1 MSNNIL
7 SMKVGDNQIEIRYS
21 GTLKK
26 KFEILHNDIVVETK
40 ESRSF
45 PRYFTFEAVEANEY
59 IYYEVDFARG
69 NDDGPGFFR
78 VMRNREEILKTW

>member
-7 SMKVGDNQIEIRYS
+7 SMKIGDNHIEIRYT

-26 KFEILHNDIVVETK
+26 KFEVLHNGIVVETK
-40 ESRSF
+40 EARRF

-69 NDDGPGFFR
+69 NDGDPGFFK
-78 VMRNREEILKTW
+78 VTRNREEILKIW

>member
-7 SMKVGDNQIEIRYS
+7 KMKVGDNDIEIRYS

-26 KFEILHNDIVVETK
+26 KFEVFHNGIVVETK

-45 PRYFTFEAVEANEY
+45 PKYFTFEAVEANEY
-59 IYYEVDFARG
+59 TYYEVDFARG
-69 NDDGPGFFR
+69 NADGPGFYR
-78 VMRNREEILKTW
+78 VTRNREEILKIG